1 MKKFFTVLFLVIA
14 VIIGVLIFATCE
26 NEKFVWSDMILSDM
40 LPEPPTNKGKIYTN
54 SNEELDMAV
63 YEVSEKQY
71 NDYIESCKEKGFN
84 IDVKNDALSYEMYN
98 SEGYKLTL
106 RHYSEEMHIELI
118 KPMEMEE
125 INWPE
130 GVAGKLLPMPK
141 SLNGNFSY
149 ENEKGFLVYI
159 GNTSKDECVEY
170 IEACKEKGFTIDYSK
185 GDEYYYANNS
195 EGWLVHICY
204 EGNNTMSVKITAPK
218 DEEETE
224 APSTEKTPD
233 TDSTITD
240 LLDPDFKAAMDSYEE
255 FMDEYVA
262 FVKKYNANP
271 SDMSLLE
278 DYADYMTKYTSCMA
292 DFQKWGSADLNT
304 AETAYYI
311 EVQARVSKKLLEVAN

>member
-1 MKKFFTVLFLVIA
+1 MKKIFTVLLLVVV
-14 VIIGVLIFATCE
+14 VIIGVLIFTTCE
-26 NEKFVWSDMILSDM
+26 NEKFVWTDMVLSEM

-98 SEGYKLTL
+98 SEGYKLTF

-118 KPMEMEE
+118 KPMEMEK

-149 ENEKGFLVYI
+149 ENEKGFMVYI
-159 GNTSKDECVEY
+159 GNTSKDECAEY
-170 IEACKEKGFTIDYSK
+170 IEACKNNGFTLDYSK
-185 GDEYYYANNS
+185 GDFYYYAKNS

-204 EGNNTMSVKITAPK
+204 EGNNTMSIKMS
-218 DEEETE
+218 
-224 APSTEKTPD
+224 APSE
-233 TDSTITD
+233 DSTTPSTD
-240 LLDPDFKAAMDSYEE
+240 KSPDKDNSATDVLDPDFKAAMDSYEK

-271 SDMSLLE
+271 SDMELIKG
-278 DYADYMTKYTSCMA
+278 YADYMKKYTTFVA
-292 DFQKWGSADLNT
+292 DFQEWGNKEMNT
-304 AETAYYI
+304 AEAIYYA
-311 EVQARVSKKLLEVAN
+311 EVQARVSKKLLEVTN